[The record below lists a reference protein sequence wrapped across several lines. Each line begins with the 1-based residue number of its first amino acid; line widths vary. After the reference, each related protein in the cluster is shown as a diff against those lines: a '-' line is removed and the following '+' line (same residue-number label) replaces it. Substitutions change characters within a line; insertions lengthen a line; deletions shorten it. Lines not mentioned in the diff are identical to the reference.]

1 MNLRPLKIP
10 KNGHFQGFFAS
21 WGAIHKL
28 SILPH
33 FEHKFGGF
41 FGENLGAGFIHNFLK
56 DLVFLRLKTWYT
68 YFTEINEEEYLMPEI
83 SLFYGIRVTMYYDD
97 HNPPHF
103 HAEYNGNKALI
114 EIDKARVI
122 KGALPSRQLKLILAW
137 CVLHQDEL
145 MQNWELSKDGK
156 PLNRINPLV

>member
-1 MNLRPLKIP
+1 MRFFLHEECAILVVTTI
-10 KNGHFQGFFAS
+10 GFM
-21 WGAIHKL
+21 
-28 SILPH
+28 
-33 FEHKFGGF
+33 
-41 FGENLGAGFIHNFLK
+41 
-56 DLVFLRLKTWYT
+56 D
-68 YFTEINEEEYLMPEI
+68 EEEYIMPEI

-103 HAEYNGNKALI
+103 HAEYNGNKAI
-114 EIDKARVI
+114 VEINSASVI